1 MARDLFTINKTLF
14 QICSST
20 NWQQPLLFTKNLID
34 YIPVPVIFSHNTMN
48 CFQKTRFPAVLIMLL
63 AVCATAQAQP
73 RELTLNEVLYES
85 IGNNLSLKIASYDR
99 YLSEQD
105 IQIAESAFDTTL
117 FGNADLSKE
126 EQDYTLSRSESQ
138 SAAMG
143 ARKSFSTG
151 TSVTLQTSYRR
162 SDGSRFDSSLNQ
174 VIGGNLSYNTGITL
188 SIRQPLLQGF
198 GVSAN
203 KANIWKAES
212 QLEVSK
218 LEYRN
223 WVLDIVNST
232 EKAYWNCAFQNA
244 RLELSSTS
252 VEVAKSLL
260 EETEQRA
267 EVGLATQLDVLQ
279 ARANLATQ
287 QESYIDAQR
296 YVKDAS
302 DQLLTVMGKLKPG
315 FDETEYGVS
324 GLPEME
330 TEIPTLSA
338 VWSGALTTDL
348 NLRIQQVNIESL
360 GFDRILAKDNMKTQ
374 LDLVLSGSST
384 GLSSESSS
392 DAISGALERQGHDW
406 GVGLELNIPIGKR
419 SSKASLN
426 KIDAYIEREQTR
438 LDQIEQQL
446 FQDVRSQW
454 RTLSVGMEKLSAA
467 RVTLELEKQAFE
479 QAQVK
484 YSNGLAVFR
493 DVEQAQDSLN
503 RARIT
508 ELNAWYTALAA
519 EADLS
524 RLDGSLLQRL
534 NINVDFE

>member
-1 MARDLFTINKTLF
+1 
-14 QICSST
+14 
-20 NWQQPLLFTKNLID
+20 
-34 YIPVPVIFSHNTMN
+34 
-48 CFQKTRFPAVLIMLL
+48 MLL
-63 AVCATAQAQP
+63 AVYATAQAQP

-85 IGNNLSLKIASYDR
+85 IGNNLSLKVASYDR

-105 IQIAESAFDTTL
+105 IQIAESVFDTTL
-117 FGNADLSKE
+117 FGSADLSKE
-126 EQDYTLSRSESQ
+126 EQDYTLSSSESQ

-151 TSVTLQTSYRR
+151 TNVTLQTNYRR

-223 WVLDIVNST
+223 WVLDIVSST

-244 RLELSSTS
+244 RLELSSSS

-260 EETEQRA
+260 NETEQRA

-296 YVKDAS
+296 FVTDAS

-315 FDETEYGVS
+315 FDDTDFGVS
-324 GLPEME
+324 ELPEME
-330 TEIPTLSA
+330 SEIPTLST
-338 VWSGALTTDL
+338 VWSGALATDL
-348 NLRIQQVNIESL
+348 DLRIQQVNIESL
-360 GFDRILAKDNMKTQ
+360 GFDRILAKDRNKTQ

-384 GLSSESSS
+384 GLSSESSD

-419 SSKASLN
+419 STKASLN
-426 KIDAYIEREQTR
+426 KIEAYIEREQVR

-454 RTLSVGMEKLSAA
+454 RTLSVSIEKLSAA

-503 RARIT
+503 RARIA
-508 ELNAWYTALAA
+508 ELNAWYSALAA

-524 RLDGSLLQRL
+524 RLDGTLFQRL
-534 NINVDFE
+534 NINIDFE